1 MEYVTLKQLADELKM
16 DRSHLRRYVLQNDFE
31 PFKVRTIESKGQP
44 TLALSP
50 ADAERVRDMR
60 ARDGFTYSVG
70 VPTNGDGVFYVIQL
84 VPSLAPNRVKLGYAI
99 SIEARLQSHRTA
111 APTAELIKAWPCK
124 RSWETAAIASVTRI
138 ECKLLSGEVF
148 DCDDLDALVS
158 RCDQFF
164 AIMPVA

>member
-31 PFKVRTIESKGQP
+31 PFKVRTAESRGQP

-50 ADAERVRDMR
+50 ADAESVRDMR
-60 ARDGFTYSVG
+60 TQDGFTYSVG
-70 VPTNGDGVFYVIQL
+70 VPANGGGFFYVIQL
-84 VPSLAPNRVKLGYAI
+84 LPSLAPNRVKLGFAI

-138 ECKLLSGEVF
+138 ECQLLSGEVF
-148 DCDDLDALVS
+148 DCESLDTLVS
-158 RCDQFF
+158 RCDEFF
-164 AIMPVA
+164 AIMPK